1 VLRKL
6 PKEQKKILF
15 DYATEE
21 ANRCSDM
28 NEFYYRMG
36 LRDGLMLKDVIQIM
50 LDALME

>member
-1 VLRKL
+1 MLRKL

-36 LRDGLMLKDVIQIM
+36 IRDRLMLKEEIHIM
-50 LDALME
+50 LDA